1 MSRKGGQAVP
11 LTLRTM
17 GGLLGVSAAALFA
30 ATYWF
35 DITREELLQFLG
47 ATLVFMVVIVVLAG
61 ALVLIVKLPGFL
73 RRRAERRQRD
83 ESRNGEGS

>member
-1 MSRKGGQAVP
+1 MSKGRQAIP

-35 DITREELLQFLG
+35 DLTREELLQFLTG
-47 ATLVFMVVIVVLAG
+47 TLVFMVGIISLAG
-61 ALVLIVKLPGFL
+61 MLVFLVKLPGIL
-73 RRRAERRQRD
+73 RRRAETRRQSENGNRD
-83 ESRNGEGS
+83 GS

>member
-1 MSRKGGQAVP
+1 MSKGRQAIP

-35 DITREELLQFLG
+35 DLTREELLQFLTG
-47 ATLVFMVVIVVLAG
+47 TLVFMVGIIMLAG
-61 ALVLIVKLPGFL
+61 ILVLFVKLPSIL
-73 RRRAERRQRD
+73 RRRAERQRQG
-83 ESRNGEGS
+83 ENGNTDGS